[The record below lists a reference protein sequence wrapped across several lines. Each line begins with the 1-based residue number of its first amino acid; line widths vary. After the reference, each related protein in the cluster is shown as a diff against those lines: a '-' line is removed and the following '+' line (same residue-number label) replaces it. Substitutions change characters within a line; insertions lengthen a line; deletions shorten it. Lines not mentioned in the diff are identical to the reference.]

1 MTTNQ
6 QDNFDNLGLN
16 SSILSMLNELSFT
29 TPTEVQSKAIPLM
42 IEGKDVI
49 VQSQT
54 GTGKTAAFGL
64 PIIQQL
70 DIKSKNTQCII
81 LAPTRE
87 LAIQVCEAIK
97 GFCKNQRGLFVTPI
111 FGGSDYREQIQSL
124 RRGSQ
129 IVVGTPGRVMDHL
142 RKGTLKL
149 DTITHL
155 VLDEADEMLR
165 MGFLDDVEWILSH
178 TPDKKQMALFSATMP
193 AAIKKIAQRYL
204 TNASE
209 IHIKQKAMTVDSIKQ
224 HYAIVKD
231 SDRVEAIQR
240 ILEISNYDGVIIFA
254 RTKLDTQDV
263 SDRLAKAGM
272 RSEALNGDL
281 AQATRKRCIDKLKSG
296 NIDIIVATDVAARGI
311 DIERVSCVINLDI
324 PFDHETYVHRIGRTG
339 RAGREG
345 DAILLINPKQ
355 QRLLKSLERTTKSPI
370 EKMMLPT
377 GKDMATKRT
386 AVFQD
391 KVKDLTEKL
400 DLGVYKTLLAEFIEE
415 NDLDLLDVAATLAHI
430 AQGNQSLLNKR
441 NEKNINAEFYGNANA
456 SGGMGDRRRSRSNDR
471 GGDRL
476 SFRDRNSRG
485 RGGERSE
492 RGGERSEH
500 GGERSERGAERVSNR
515 RSNDSSVESGM
526 ARYRLNIGRNDGVK
540 PGNIVGAIAN
550 EAKLSSRDI
559 GRVSINSKF
568 SLIDLPSDLPS
579 STLKQLERGMIMG
592 KPILLSKESI

>member
-1 MTTNQ
+1 MSTDQ
-6 QDNFDNLGLN
+6 QNNFDALGLS
-16 SSILSMLNELSFT
+16 SSILNMLNELSFT
-29 TPTEVQSKAIPLM
+29 TPTDVQSKAIPLM
-42 IEGKDVI
+42 LDGKDVI

-64 PIIQQL
+64 PILQNI
-70 DIKSKNTQCII
+70 DVKSKNTQCII

-97 GFCKNQRGLFVTPI
+97 TFCKNQRNLLVTPI
-111 FGGSDYREQIQSL
+111 FGGSDYREQIQNL

-165 MGFLDDVEWILSH
+165 MGFIDDVEWILSH
-178 TPDKKQMALFSATMP
+178 TPETKQMALFSATMP
-193 AAIKKIAQRYL
+193 GPIKKIAQKYL

-209 IHIKQKAMTVDSIKQ
+209 IHIKQKAMTVDRIKQ
-224 HYAIVKD
+224 HYAVVKD
-231 SDRVEAIQR
+231 CDKVEAIQR
-240 ILEISNYDGVIIFA
+240 ILEVSNYDGVIIFA
-254 RTKLDTQDV
+254 RTKLETQDV

-370 EKMMLPT
+370 ELLKLPT
-377 GKDMATKRT
+377 GQDMATKRT
-386 AVFQD
+386 AVFQA
-391 KVKDLTEKL
+391 KIKDLTGKL
-400 DLGVYKTLLAEFIEE
+400 DLGVYKSMLTDFISE
-415 NDLDLLDVAATLAHI
+415 NDLDVLDVAAVLAHI
-430 AQGNQSLLNKR
+430 AQGNQSLLNRR
-441 NEKNINAEFYGNANA
+441 NEKNINAEFYGN
-456 SGGMGDRRRSRSNDR
+456 GGGDSRRSRF
-471 GGDRL
+471 GDRNDKL

-485 RGGERSE
+485 RDRGSRGGERSE
-492 RGGERSEH
+492 R
-500 GGERSERGAERVSNR
+500 R

-559 GRVSINSKF
+559 GRVSINPKY

-579 STLKQLERGMIMG
+579 NTLKQLERSMIMG
-592 KPILLSKESI
+592 KPIQLSKENI